1 MTGRRFL
8 HFRSNCECDKIFHD
22 CLKRIDSFT
31 ANTVGSLYF
40 RTSRECLTF
49 GHPKMYVFEVKSPQ
63 LQKIFIKMY

>member
-1 MTGRRFL
+1 M
-8 HFRSNCECDKIFHD
+8 
-22 CLKRIDSFT
+22 KRIDSFT

-49 GHPKMYVFEVKSPQ
+49 GHPKMYVFEVKSPP